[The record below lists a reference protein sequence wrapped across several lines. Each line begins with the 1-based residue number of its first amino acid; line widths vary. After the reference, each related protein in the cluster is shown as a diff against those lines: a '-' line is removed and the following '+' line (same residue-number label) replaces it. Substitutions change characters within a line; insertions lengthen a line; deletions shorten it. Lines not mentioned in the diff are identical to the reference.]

1 MKKGITINKNTSLF
15 LLTWPIIVEL
25 LLQMLIGN
33 VDQMMISRYSQN
45 AVAAIGN
52 VNQIMNLLIITF
64 NIITMATTIMVS
76 QYLGSNNKE
85 KVSEVYSLATYTNL
99 FFSAILGVLM
109 VFFHEPMFK
118 MMGMPLELYKDAT
131 IYIVIVGGL
140 IFLQGVFMSYSAIFR
155 SNGLMKQTMIISL
168 IVNLINIIG
177 NFIFLNGFLGMPQL
191 GVTGVALSSVMSR
204 AIGLIIVMILF
215 ARKLDAKI
223 SLNYLRPFPVD
234 TFKGLLR
241 IGVPS
246 AGESLSYNIAQM
258 WILACVNR
266 MGTYVIATRV
276 YSNMIASFS
285 FIYAAAI
292 SSAVQ
297 IIVGHLVGAGDID
310 DADELVMKTL
320 KPTVLVSAGMSILLY
335 LCSDF
340 IFGLFTQDPVMI
352 TLGKQ
357 IMFVEIFL
365 EIGRAFNM
373 VIIRSMQ
380 AAGDIKFPVVIGII
394 SMWGV
399 AALLSYVLGIVLGM
413 GLVGVWIAM
422 ALDELIRAV
431 LVYMRWKKGTW
442 RGRVLV

>member
-1 MKKGITINKNTSLF
+1 MSKQTTINKNTSLF
-15 LLTWPIIVEL
+15 LLTWPILVEL

-76 QYLGSNNKE
+76 QYLGSNNRE

-109 VFFHEPMFK
+109 VFGHGPMFK
-118 MMGMPLELYKDAT
+118 MMGMPAELYSDAT

-140 IFLQGVFMSYSAIFR
+140 IFLQGVFMSYAAIFR
-155 SNGLMKQTMIISL
+155 SNGLMKQTMIISFV
-168 IVNLINIIG
+168 VNFINIIG
-177 NFIFLNGFLGMPQL
+177 NFIFLNGLFGIPKL
-191 GVTGVALSSVMSR
+191 GVTGVALSSVLSR
-204 AIGLIIVMILF
+204 LIGLIIVMIIF
-215 ARKLDAKI
+215 KRKLDAKI
-223 SLNYLRPFPVD
+223 SISYLRPFPKD
-234 TFKGLLR
+234 TFKSLLKIGL
-241 IGVPS
+241 PS

-258 WILACVNR
+258 WILSCVNR

-285 FIYAAAI
+285 FIYSSAI
-292 SSAVQ
+292 STATQ

-310 DADELVMKTL
+310 DADELVLKTL
-320 KPTVLVSAGMSILLY
+320 KPTVLVSIVMSVILF

-352 TLGKQ
+352 ALGKQ

-365 EIGRAFNM
+365 EIGRTFNL

-380 AAGDIKFPVVIGII
+380 AAGDIKYPVTIGII

-399 AALLSYVLGIVLGM
+399 AAFLSYVFGVVLGM

-422 ALDELIRAV
+422 ALDELLRAV
-431 LVYMRWKKGTW
+431 LVYRRWKKGKW
-442 RGRVLV
+442 RGRALV

>member
-1 MKKGITINKNTSLF
+1 MSKQTTINKNTSLF
-15 LLTWPIIVEL
+15 LLTWPILVEL

-76 QYLGSNNKE
+76 QYLGSNNRE

-109 VFFHEPMFK
+109 VFGHGPMFK
-118 MMGMPLELYKDAT
+118 MMGMPAELYSDAT

-140 IFLQGVFMSYSAIFR
+140 IFLQGVFMSYAAIFR
-155 SNGLMKQTMIISL
+155 SNGLMKQTMIISFV
-168 IVNLINIIG
+168 VNFINIIG
-177 NFIFLNGFLGMPQL
+177 NFIFLNGLFGIPKL
-191 GVTGVALSSVMSR
+191 GVTGVALSSVLSR
-204 AIGLIIVMILF
+204 LIGLIIVMIIF
-215 ARKLDAKI
+215 KRKLDAKI
-223 SLNYLRPFPVD
+223 SISYLRPFPKD
-234 TFKGLLR
+234 TFKSLLKIGL
-241 IGVPS
+241 PS

-258 WILACVNR
+258 WILSCVNR

-285 FIYAAAI
+285 FIYSSAI
-292 SSAVQ
+292 STATQ

-310 DADELVMKTL
+310 DADELVLKTL
-320 KPTVLVSAGMSILLY
+320 KPTVLVSIVMSAILF

-352 TLGKQ
+352 ALGKQ

-365 EIGRAFNM
+365 EIGRTFNL

-380 AAGDIKFPVVIGII
+380 AAGDIKYPVTIGII

-399 AALLSYVLGIVLGM
+399 AAFLSYVFGVVLGM

-422 ALDELIRAV
+422 ALDELLRAV
-431 LVYMRWKKGTW
+431 LVYRRWKKGKW
-442 RGRVLV
+442 RGRALV

>member
-1 MKKGITINKNTSLF
+1 MNKGTIINKNTSLF
-15 LLTWPIIVEL
+15 LLTWPILVEL

-33 VDQMMISRYSQN
+33 VDQMMISKYSQN

-52 VNQIMNLLIITF
+52 VNQIMNLLVITF
-64 NIITMATTIMVS
+64 NIITMATTILVA
-76 QYLGSNNKE
+76 QYLGSNNHE

-99 FFSAILGVLM
+99 FFSVILGVLM
-109 VFFHEPMFK
+109 VFFHNPMFK
-118 MMGMPLELYKDAT
+118 MMGMPKELYNDAT

-155 SNGLMKQTMIISL
+155 SNGLMKQTMVISL
-168 IVNLINIIG
+168 VVNFMNIAG
-177 NFIFLNGFLGMPQL
+177 NFIFLNGLFGLTPM
-191 GVTGVALSSVMSR
+191 GVTGVALSSVISR
-204 AIGLIIVMILF
+204 AVGLIIVMILF
-215 ARKLDAKI
+215 TKKFDAKI
-223 SLNYLRPFPVD
+223 SLRYLRPFPKQ
-234 TFKGLLR
+234 TFKSLLKIGL
-241 IGVPS
+241 PS
-246 AGESLSYNIAQM
+246 AGESLSYNVAQM

-285 FIYAAAI
+285 YIYASAI

-320 KPTVLVSAGMSILLY
+320 KPTVLVSAAMSIILF
-335 LCSDF
+335 LCSNF
-340 IFGLFTQDPVMI
+340 IFGLFTQDPVMLA
-352 TLGKQ
+352 LGKQ
-357 IMFVEIFL
+357 IMFIEIFL

-380 AAGDIKFPVVIGII
+380 AAGDIKFPVIIGII

-399 AALLSYVLGIVLGM
+399 AALLSYVFGIVLGM
-413 GLVGVWIAM
+413 GLIGVWVAM
-422 ALDELIRAV
+422 ALDELLRAV
-431 LVYMRWKKGTW
+431 LVYRRWKKGTW

>member
-1 MKKGITINKNTSLF
+1 MSKQTTINKNTSLF
-15 LLTWPIIVEL
+15 LLTWPILVEL

-52 VNQIMNLLIITF
+52 VNQIMNLLLITF

-99 FFSAILGVLM
+99 FFSAILGIVM
-109 VFFHEPMFK
+109 VFGHGPMFK
-118 MMGMPLELYKDAT
+118 MMGMPEELYRDAT

-140 IFLQGVFMSYSAIFR
+140 IFLQGVFMSYAAIFR
-155 SNGLMKQTMIISL
+155 SNGLMKQTMIISFV
-168 IVNLINIIG
+168 VNFINIIG
-177 NFIFLNGFLGMPQL
+177 NFIFLNGLFGLPKL
-191 GVTGVALSSVMSR
+191 GVTGVALSSVLSR
-204 AIGLIIVMILF
+204 LIGLIIVMIIF
-215 ARKLDAKI
+215 NRKLDAKI
-223 SLNYLRPFPVD
+223 SISYLRPFPKD
-234 TFKGLLR
+234 TFKSLLKIGL
-241 IGVPS
+241 PS

-258 WILACVNR
+258 WILSCVNR

-285 FIYAAAI
+285 FIYASAI
-292 SSAVQ
+292 STATQ

-310 DADELVMKTL
+310 DADELVLKTL
-320 KPTVLVSAGMSILLY
+320 KPTVLVSVVMSVILF

-352 TLGKQ
+352 ALGKQ

-365 EIGRAFNM
+365 EIGRTFNL
-373 VIIRSMQ
+373 VIIRSMH
-380 AAGDIKFPVVIGII
+380 AAGDIKYPVIIGII

-399 AALLSYVLGIVLGM
+399 AAFLSYVFGVVLGM

-422 ALDELIRAV
+422 ALDELLRAV
-431 LVYMRWKKGTW
+431 LVYRRWKKGKW
-442 RGRVLV
+442 RGRALV